1 MLPVFKMNVFALVL
15 GAGELRGLRTQ
26 LTTVSLA
33 LSFTAAQPIMPPGS
47 ILAHGK
53 AHTSPS
59 SGGLWTSLAR
69 TATTFKANLGDPRF
83 FTMVLLV
90 IATLNFVTVVF
101 ALALHGLTRRPQL
114 ELPLRGPHL
123 RAVSHVRGKSI

>member
-1 MLPVFKMNVFALVL
+1 MPH
-15 GAGELRGLRTQ
+15 EQ
-26 LTTVSLA
+26 LTPVTLA
-33 LSFTAAQPIMPPGS
+33 LSFAVAQPIMPPAS

-59 SGGLWTSLAR
+59 SDCLWTSLAR
-69 TATTFKANLGDPRF
+69 TAATFKESLGDPRF

-90 IATLNFVTVVF
+90 IAALNFVTVV
-101 ALALHGLTRRPQL
+101 LALVLHRLTRRPQL